1 MSMKNKWQYKTMKFT
16 DMRWF
21 TEDMVDDRFEAKLN
35 SEGEFG
41 WEVVSAFTIVS
52 EGYARSVIVIFK
64 RPV

>member
-1 MSMKNKWQYKTMKFT
+1 MKNSNWQYKTMKFD

-21 TEDMVDDRFEAKLN
+21 TQDIVDDRFEAKLN

-41 WEVVSAFTIVS
+41 WEVAGIFTIVS
-52 EGYARSVIVIFK
+52 EGYDRSVIVVFK